1 MKLLPKESIK
11 DTNAIENY
19 ICKPLDDIK
28 KIKKTPMSQEDAEI
42 FGMLCLSSPIPL
54 NEIKDSEKPFLCKLI
69 EKRIEHCYTF
79 RITDSRVILM
89 LAQVSKVA
97 GNAILYVT
105 YLQYL
110 CKKNNIKELS
120 FNDFAKFFAD
130 GFFSN
135 EDLSN
140 IWTSQKVDF
149 DSKSMASDNLI
160 DYSTALKSIL

>member
-19 ICKPLDDIK
+19 ICKPLDEIK
-28 KIKKTPMSQEDAEI
+28 KNKITPMSQI

>member
-1 MKLLPKESIK
+1 
-11 DTNAIENY
+11 
-19 ICKPLDDIK
+19 
-28 KIKKTPMSQEDAEI
+28 
-42 FGMLCLSSPIPL
+42 
-54 NEIKDSEKPFLCKLI
+54 
-69 EKRIEHCYTF
+69 
-79 RITDSRVILM
+79 M

-140 IWTSQKVDF
+140 TWTSQKVDC

-160 DYSTALKSIL
+160 DYSTALTSIL